1 MDKLKDDY
9 ILPIDR
15 YTSIKFFEKNQKV
28 SIECEI
34 AQSVIDEFS
43 TIMTDDDVIASVEW
57 NYGPL
62 AGRGTYYI
70 YNKKT
75 GKYTHSIPGW
85 IS

>member
-1 MDKLKDDY
+1 MNKLNDNY
-9 ILPIDR
+9 ILPVDR

-28 SIECEI
+28 NNKHEITQSI
-34 AQSVIDEFS
+34 IDEFS
-43 TIMTDDDVIASVEW
+43 TIMTNDDIIAMVEW

-62 AGRGTYYI
+62 AGGGTYYI
-70 YNKKT
+70 YNKQT